1 LNYVWI
7 KSSAGF
13 LRLLIYANIKS
24 IKQMGESDTI
34 DFNNPS
40 TAVKKP
46 QHWDHRFLREDLGK
60 CGISYLTENDLNIL
74 ILTP

>member
-1 LNYVWI
+1 
-7 KSSAGF
+7 
-13 LRLLIYANIKS
+13 
-24 IKQMGESDTI
+24 MGESDTI